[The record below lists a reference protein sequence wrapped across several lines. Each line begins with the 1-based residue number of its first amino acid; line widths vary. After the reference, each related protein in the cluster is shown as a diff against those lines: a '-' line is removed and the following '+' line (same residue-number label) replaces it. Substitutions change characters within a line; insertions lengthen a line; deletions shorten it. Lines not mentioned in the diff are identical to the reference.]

1 MHNRKVLKSMCIAE
15 KVVTTMMQY
24 IRTVI
29 DTYENNIIAIE
40 LRDKETQDLLHEI
53 ELSQLSPAGCLRLMR
68 ELKRVREE
76 RRRMKDENETL
87 IFLYEMLKEYPKLK
101 DSLKKTHKQI
111 SVQKNRQA
119 IRVYVPR
126 VRTDLK
132 ICKAAGDKL

>member
-1 MHNRKVLKSMCIAE
+1 MCIAE